1 MEQAVKENSITQG
14 VIWKQLLIFFFPIL
28 IGTFFQQLYNT
39 VDTIVVG
46 QYVGTNALA
55 AVGTTGTLIN
65 LLVGFFVGVSSG
77 ATVIISQF
85 FGAGDGKNVSKAVHT
100 SIALALAGG
109 LIIMVLGLLTARPSL
124 VLLGVPEEILGDA
137 LTYMNVYY
145 CGIIASMIYNVGTGV
160 LRAIGDS
167 RMPLYV
173 LIVCCLVNIVL
184 DLLFVLGFHWDV
196 FGVAIATVL
205 SQVVSAVLIM
215 VRLMLTRESYRVE
228 IRKIR
233 FDRGILRNV
242 IRIGLPAGVQIVSK
256 FGIRFDKSILKNV
269 IRIGL
274 PAGMQSVLYSVSNLV
289 VQASINS
296 FGTDAIA
303 SWAAIG
309 KIDGFIWMVMSAF
322 GIAITTFVGQ
332 NFGAQKYGRVKRSI
346 KICLV
351 MALSTTIALSILLL
365 LFMEPLLRFFTG
377 DETVIAI
384 GQNFFWVL
392 APSYFTYVFIE
403 ILSGAIRGAGESFQ
417 PMLITCFGVCG
428 LRIIWLALVGFIP
441 AMHSMQMVAMNYPI
455 TWVIAAA
462 VFIVYYLRMNWLRR
476 CIQRS
481 GQPVPEAL

>member
-1 MEQAVKENSITQG
+1 MEQTVKENSITQG

-28 IGTFFQQLYNT
+28 IGTFFQQLYNP

-46 QYVGTNALA
+46 QYVGTSALA
-55 AVGTTGTLIN
+55 AVGTTSTLIN
-65 LLVGFFVGVSSG
+65 LLLGFFVGVSSG

-85 FGAGDGKNVSKAVHT
+85 FGAGDAKNVSKAVHT
-100 SIALALAGG
+100 SMALALAGG
-109 LIIMVLGLLTARPSL
+109 LAIMVLGLLTARPSL
-124 VLLGVPEEILGDA
+124 VMLGVPQEIMGDA
-137 LTYMNVYY
+137 LTYVNVYY
-145 CGIIASMIYNVGTGV
+145 CGIIASMIYNVGTGI

-173 LIVCCLVNIVL
+173 LMVCCLVNIVL
-184 DLLFVLGFHWDV
+184 DLLFVLAFHWGV

-242 IRIGLPAGVQIVSK
+242 IRIGLPAG
-256 FGIRFDKSILKNV
+256 L
-269 IRIGL
+269 
-274 PAGMQSVLYSVSNLV
+274 QSVLYSVSNLV

-455 TWVIAAA
+455 TWVIAAV
-462 VFIVYYLRMNWLRR
+462 VFIIYYLRMNWLRR
-476 CIQRS
+476 CIRRS
-481 GQPVPEAL
+481 GQPMPEKL

>member
-1 MEQAVKENSITQG
+1 MEQTQTLKENSITEG

-39 VDTIVVG
+39 VATIVVG

-85 FGAGDGKNVSKAVHT
+85 FGAGDAKNVSKAVHT
-100 SIALALAGG
+100 SMALALAGG
-109 LIIMVLGLLTARPSL
+109 LIIMVFGLLTARPSL
-124 VLLGVPEEILGDA
+124 ELLGVPEEIMDDA
-137 LTYMNVYY
+137 LTYVNVYY

-184 DLLFVLGFHWDV
+184 DLLFVLAFHWDV
-196 FGVAIATVL
+196 FGVAFATVL

-228 IRKIR
+228 LKKIR
-233 FDRGILRNV
+233 FDR
-242 IRIGLPAGVQIVSK
+242 
-256 FGIRFDKSILKNV
+256 SILKNV

-274 PAGMQSVLYSVSNLV
+274 PAGAQSVLYSVSNLV

-332 NFGAQKYGRVKRSI
+332 NFGAMKYDRVKKSI
-346 KICLV
+346 RVCLG
-351 MALSTTIALSILLL
+351 MSLGTTIVLSILLL
-365 LFMEPLLRFFTG
+365 TFMEPLLRFFTG
-377 DETVIAI
+377 DETVIEI

-428 LRIIWLALVGFIP
+428 LRILWLALVGLVP

-455 TWVIAAA
+455 TWVIAAV
-462 VFIVYYLRMNWLRR
+462 VFIIYYLRMNWLRR
-476 CIQRS
+476 CIRRS
-481 GQPVPEAL
+481 GQPMPEKL

>member
-1 MEQAVKENSITQG
+1 MEQTQTLKENSITQG

-85 FGAGDGKNVSKAVHT
+85 FGAGDAKNVSKAVHT
-100 SIALALAGG
+100 SMALALVGG
-109 LIIMVLGLLTARPSL
+109 LIIMVFGLLTARPSL
-124 VLLGVPEEILGDA
+124 ELLGVPEEIMDDA
-137 LTYMNVYY
+137 LTYVNVYY

-184 DLLFVLGFHWDV
+184 DLLFVLAFRWDV
-196 FGVAIATVL
+196 FGVAFATVL

-228 IRKIR
+228 LKKIR
-233 FDRGILRNV
+233 FDR
-242 IRIGLPAGVQIVSK
+242 
-256 FGIRFDKSILKNV
+256 SILKNV

-274 PAGMQSVLYSVSNLV
+274 PAGAQSVLYSVSNLV

-332 NFGAQKYGRVKRSI
+332 NFGAMKYDRVKKSI
-346 KICLV
+346 RVCLG
-351 MALSTTIALSILLL
+351 MSLGTTIVLSILLL
-365 LFMEPLLRFFTG
+365 TFMEPLLRFFTG
-377 DETVIAI
+377 DETVIEI

-428 LRIIWLALVGFIP
+428 LRILWLALVGLVP

-455 TWVIAAA
+455 TWVIAAV
-462 VFIVYYLRMNWLRR
+462 VFIIYYLRMNWLRR
-476 CIQRS
+476 CIRRS
-481 GQPVPEAL
+481 GQPMPEKL

>member
-1 MEQAVKENSITQG
+1 MEQTQTLKENSITEG

-85 FGAGDGKNVSKAVHT
+85 FGAGDAKNVSKAVHT
-100 SIALALAGG
+100 SMALALAGG
-109 LIIMVLGLLTARPSL
+109 LIIMVFGLLTARPSL
-124 VLLGVPEEILGDA
+124 ELLGVPEEIMDDA
-137 LTYMNVYY
+137 LTYVNVYY

-184 DLLFVLGFHWDV
+184 DLLFVLAFHWDV
-196 FGVAIATVL
+196 FGVAFATVL

-228 IRKIR
+228 LKKIR
-233 FDRGILRNV
+233 FDR
-242 IRIGLPAGVQIVSK
+242 
-256 FGIRFDKSILKNV
+256 SILKNV

-274 PAGMQSVLYSVSNLV
+274 PAGAQSVLYSVSNLV

-332 NFGAQKYGRVKRSI
+332 NFGTMKYDRVKKSI
-346 KICLV
+346 RVCLG
-351 MALSTTIALSILLL
+351 MSLGTTIVLSILLL
-365 LFMEPLLRFFTG
+365 TFMEPLLRFFTG
-377 DETVIAI
+377 DETVIEI

-428 LRIIWLALVGFIP
+428 LRILWLALVGLVP

-455 TWVIAAA
+455 TWVIAAV
-462 VFIVYYLRMNWLRR
+462 VFIIYYLRMNWLRR
-476 CIQRS
+476 CIRRS
-481 GQPVPEAL
+481 GQPMPEKL

>member
-1 MEQAVKENSITQG
+1 MTQTQKNKENSITQG
-14 VIWKQLLIFFFPIL
+14 VIWKQLLLFFFPIL

-46 QYVGTNALA
+46 QYVGTSALA
-55 AVGTTGTLIN
+55 AVGTTGTWIN

-85 FGAGDGKNVSKAVHT
+85 FGAGDAKNVSKAVHT
-100 SIALALAGG
+100 SLALALAGG
-109 LIIMVLGLLTARPSL
+109 LIIMVAGLLTSRVSL
-124 VLLGVPEEILGDA
+124 ELLGVPEEIMGDA

-184 DLLFVLGFHWDV
+184 DLLFVLVFHWGV
-196 FGVAIATVL
+196 FGVAFATVL

-215 VRLMLTRESYRVE
+215 LRLMLTRESYRVE
-228 IRKIR
+228 LKKIR
-233 FDRGILRNV
+233 FDRNILRNV
-242 IRIGLPAGVQIVSK
+242 IRIGLPAG
-256 FGIRFDKSILKNV
+256 L
-269 IRIGL
+269 
-274 PAGMQSVLYSVSNLV
+274 QSVLYSVSNLV

-332 NFGAQKYGRVKRSI
+332 NFGAQQYGRVKKSI
-346 KICLV
+346 HICLG
-351 MALSTTIALSILLL
+351 MALGTTIALSILLL

-377 DETVIAI
+377 DEAVIAI
-384 GQNFFWVL
+384 GQDFFRVL
-392 APSYFTYVFIE
+392 GPSYFTYVFIE
-403 ILSGAIRGAGESFQ
+403 ILSGAIRGAGEAFQ
-417 PMLITCFGVCG
+417 PMVITCFGVCG
-428 LRIIWLALVGFIP
+428 LRILWLALVALVP
-441 AMHSMQMVAMNYPI
+441 AMHTMQMVAMNYPI
-455 TWVIAAA
+455 TWVIAAV
-462 VFIVYYLRMNWLRR
+462 VFIIYYLRMNWLRR
-476 CIQRS
+476 CIRRS
-481 GQPVPEAL
+481 GQPMPENL

>member
-1 MEQAVKENSITQG
+1 MEQTQTLKENSITEG

-85 FGAGDGKNVSKAVHT
+85 FGAGDAKNVSKAVHT
-100 SIALALAGG
+100 SMALALAGG
-109 LIIMVLGLLTARPSL
+109 LIIMVFGLLTARPSL
-124 VLLGVPEEILGDA
+124 ELLGVPEEIMDDA
-137 LTYMNVYY
+137 LTYVNVYY

-184 DLLFVLGFHWDV
+184 DLLFVLAFHWDV

-228 IRKIR
+228 LKKIR
-233 FDRGILRNV
+233 FDR
-242 IRIGLPAGVQIVSK
+242 
-256 FGIRFDKSILKNV
+256 SILKNV

-274 PAGMQSVLYSVSNLV
+274 PAGAQSVLYSVSNLV

-332 NFGAQKYGRVKRSI
+332 NFGAMKYDRVKKSI
-346 KICLV
+346 RVCLG
-351 MALSTTIALSILLL
+351 MSLGTTIVLSILLL
-365 LFMEPLLRFFTG
+365 TFMEPLLRFFTG
-377 DETVIAI
+377 DETVIEI

-428 LRIIWLALVGFIP
+428 LRILWLALVGLVP

-455 TWVIAAA
+455 TWVIAAV
-462 VFIVYYLRMNWLRR
+462 VFIIYYLRMNWLRR
-476 CIQRS
+476 CIRRS
-481 GQPVPEAL
+481 GQPMPEKL

>member
-1 MEQAVKENSITQG
+1 MSGTKQASENSITSG

-100 SIALALAGG
+100 SMALALVGG
-109 LIIMVLGLLTARPSL
+109 LFIMVFGLLTSRPSL
-124 VLLGVPEEILGDA
+124 ELLGVPEEIMDDA
-137 LTYMNVYY
+137 LTYLNVYY
-145 CGIIASMIYNVGTGV
+145 AGIIASMIYNVGTGV

-184 DLLFVLGFHWDV
+184 DLLFVLAFHWNV
-196 FGVAIATVL
+196 FGVAFATVL

-215 VRLMLTRESYRVE
+215 LRLMLTRESYRVE
-228 IRKIR
+228 LKKIR
-233 FDRGILRNV
+233 FDR
-242 IRIGLPAGVQIVSK
+242 
-256 FGIRFDKSILKNV
+256 SILKNV

-274 PAGMQSVLYSVSNLV
+274 PAGLQSVLYSISNLV

-332 NFGAQKYGRVKRSI
+332 NFGAMKYDRVKKSI
-346 KICLV
+346 RVCLG
-351 MALSTTIALSILLL
+351 MSLGTTIVLSILLL
-365 LFMEPLLRFFTG
+365 TFMEPLLRFFTG
-377 DETVIAI
+377 DETVIEI

-428 LRIIWLALVGFIP
+428 LRILWLALVGLVP

-455 TWVIAAA
+455 TWVIAAV
-462 VFIVYYLRMNWLRR
+462 VFIIYYLRMNWLRR
-476 CIQRS
+476 CIRRS
-481 GQPVPEAL
+481 GQPMPEKL

>member
-1 MEQAVKENSITQG
+1 MEQTVKENSITQG

-46 QYVGTNALA
+46 QYVGTSALA
-55 AVGTTGTLIN
+55 AVGTTSTLIN
-65 LLVGFFVGVSSG
+65 LLLGFFVGVSSG

-85 FGAGDGKNVSKAVHT
+85 FGAGDAKNVSKAVHT
-100 SIALALAGG
+100 SMALALAGG
-109 LIIMVLGLLTARPSL
+109 LAIMVLGLLTARPSL
-124 VLLGVPEEILGDA
+124 VMLGVPQEIMGDA
-137 LTYMNVYY
+137 LTYVNVYY
-145 CGIIASMIYNVGTGV
+145 CGIIASMIYNVGTGI

-173 LIVCCLVNIVL
+173 LMVCCLVNIVL
-184 DLLFVLGFHWDV
+184 DLLFVLAFHWGV

-242 IRIGLPAGVQIVSK
+242 IRIGLPAG
-256 FGIRFDKSILKNV
+256 L
-269 IRIGL
+269 
-274 PAGMQSVLYSVSNLV
+274 QSVLYSVSNLV

-455 TWVIAAA
+455 TWVIAAV
-462 VFIVYYLRMNWLRR
+462 VFIIYYLRMNWLRR
-476 CIQRS
+476 CIRRS
-481 GQPVPEAL
+481 GQPMPEKL

>member
-228 IRKIR
+228 LKR
-233 FDRGILRNV
+233 
-242 IRIGLPAGVQIVSK
+242 
-256 FGIRFDKSILKNV
+256 IRFDKSILKNV

-332 NFGAQKYGRVKRSI
+332 NFGAMKYDRVKKSI
-346 KICLV
+346 RVCLG
-351 MALSTTIALSILLL
+351 MSLGTTIVLSILLL
-365 LFMEPLLRFFTG
+365 TFMEPLLRFFTG
-377 DETVIAI
+377 DETVIEI

-428 LRIIWLALVGFIP
+428 LRILWLALVGLVP

-455 TWVIAAA
+455 TWVIAAV
-462 VFIVYYLRMNWLRR
+462 VFIIYYLRMNWLRR
-476 CIQRS
+476 CIRRS
-481 GQPVPEAL
+481 GQPMPEKL

>member
-1 MEQAVKENSITQG
+1 MTQTQKNKENSITQG
-14 VIWKQLLIFFFPIL
+14 VIWKQLLLFFFPIL

-46 QYVGTNALA
+46 QYVGTSALA
-55 AVGTTGTLIN
+55 AVGTTGTWIN

-85 FGAGDGKNVSKAVHT
+85 FGAGDAKNVSKAVHT
-100 SIALALAGG
+100 SMALALAGG
-109 LIIMVLGLLTARPSL
+109 LIIMVAGLLTSRVSL
-124 VLLGVPEEILGDA
+124 ELLGVPEEIMGDA

-184 DLLFVLGFHWDV
+184 DLLFVLVFHWGV
-196 FGVAIATVL
+196 FGVAFATVL

-215 VRLMLTRESYRVE
+215 LRLMLTRESYRVE
-228 IRKIR
+228 LKKIR
-233 FDRGILRNV
+233 FDRSILRNV
-242 IRIGLPAGVQIVSK
+242 IRIGLPAG
-256 FGIRFDKSILKNV
+256 L
-269 IRIGL
+269 
-274 PAGMQSVLYSVSNLV
+274 QSVLYSVSNLV

-332 NFGAQKYGRVKRSI
+332 NFGAQQYGRVKKSI
-346 KICLV
+346 HIGLG
-351 MALSTTIALSILLL
+351 MALGTTIALSILLL

-377 DETVIAI
+377 DEAVIAI
-384 GQNFFWVL
+384 GQDFFRVL
-392 APSYFTYVFIE
+392 GPSYFTYVFIE
-403 ILSGAIRGAGESFQ
+403 ILSGAIRGAGEAFQ
-417 PMLITCFGVCG
+417 PMVITCFGVCG
-428 LRIIWLALVGFIP
+428 LRILWLALVALVP
-441 AMHSMQMVAMNYPI
+441 AMHTMQMVAMNYPI
-455 TWVIAAA
+455 TWVIAAV
-462 VFIVYYLRMNWLRR
+462 VFIIYYLRMNWLRR
-476 CIQRS
+476 CIRRS
-481 GQPVPEAL
+481 GQLFSLF